1 MEGEYM
7 ELFIGTTEACD
18 EKGSQEIIKQLKYK
32 PNSVLGLAT
41 GTTPIGIYKKLVE
54 KYQAN
59 EIDFSKAKTFNL
71 DEYAAITQ
79 SHQSSYYTFMQENL
93 FKDINIKS
101 NCTFIPDCNA
111 ADLEQECESYEEKI
125 VANGGIDLQVLGIGH
140 NGHIGFNEP
149 NTPFES
155 TTQVIQLTES
165 TIEANS
171 RFFDNSDQVPRQALS
186 MGIKT
191 IMQAR
196 KIVLI
201 VKGAEKADIINKAL
215 NGPITPE
222 IPASV
227 LQLHPN
233 LIVIVDNDAAAEL

>member
-1 MEGEYM
+1 M

-41 GTTPIGIYKKLVE
+41 GTTPVGIYKKLVE

-59 EIDFSKAKTFNL
+59 EIDFSQVKTFNL
-71 DEYAAITQ
+71 DEYAAIPQ
-79 SHQSSYYTFMQENL
+79 SHQCSYYTFMQENL
-93 FKDINIKS
+93 FKDINIKN
-101 NCTFIPDCNA
+101 NCTFIPDGNA
-111 ADLEQECESYEEKI
+111 ADLEQECANYEKKI
-125 VANGGIDLQVLGIGH
+125 VANGGLDLQVLGMGH

-149 NTPFES
+149 GTPFES
-155 TTQVIQLTES
+155 VTQVIQLTES

-171 RFFDNSDQVPRQALS
+171 RFFDNCDQVPRQAVS

-196 KIVLI
+196 IILMI
-201 VKGAEKADIINKAL
+201 VKGADKADMLNKAL

-222 IPASV
+222 VPASV

-233 LIVIVDNDAAAEL
+233 LIVIVDNDAAAKL